1 MSYKTGGMFSGNNSG
16 VYLCCF
22 CSSLHITTHMLNL
35 LLIWPCLCGHHKSLP
50 EAFWIAGIKWTAE
63 QVETHEE
70 NLIFWAPA
78 LHQEHMYNHFSIR
91 LNPGSFFIPITWQ
104 FPCVLQAPVIF
115 LHMDASA
122 ISVIWSVSDSASES
136 FPTFTRISTIQAE
149 FYCR

>member
-70 NLIFWAPA
+70 NFIFWASV
-78 LHQEHMYNHFSIR
+78 LHQEHMHIHFPIQ
-91 LNPGSFFIPITWQ
+91 LNPGSLFTPMTWQ
-104 FPCVLQAPVIF
+104 FSMYTASSCNFPQYGCICDKWCLISKRF
-115 LHMDASA
+115 SLRKFSSLHQNINRTSRL
-122 ISVIWSVSDSASES
+122 
-136 FPTFTRISTIQAE
+136 PL
-149 FYCR
+149 